1 MVVVADD
8 TEERRRAG
16 AGAKMGINSAS
27 AGVVRDPHE
36 ADLSRLPLQEL
47 ITACR
52 EETARFRRDEPYRDD
67 LCRELLRR
75 GLCLQE
81 EQAWEAIV
89 EIYRGMVLAWIRQ
102 HPAHLSSDEEEDRL
116 YSAFERFWR
125 AVGPGRFQL
134 FASTASLLRYLK
146 TCVHSV
152 LLDEVR
158 KGRGAQLESFEAL
171 ASAGHEPV
179 QTAANPEALVVDQ
192 LTTHELWSTISE
204 ELTDESEWLATY
216 LSFEL
221 DMKPSELQE
230 QYPDRYPTVADVYR
244 IKRNV
249 LDRLRRSPGIH
260 LFLHPTSAT
269 LAASGEERHRGGSR
283 SDRHQKR
290 RHLGDELRRRTAA

>member
-1 MVVVADD
+1 MVVAADD
-8 TEERRRAG
+8 TEEGRRAG
-16 AGAKMGINSAS
+16 AGAKMGINSVSAS
-27 AGVVRDPHE
+27 VARDPRG

-81 EQAWEAIV
+81 ERAWEAIV

-102 HPAHLSSDEEEDRL
+102 HPAHVSSDEEEDRL
-116 YSAFERFWR
+116 YSAFGRFWR
-125 AVGPGRFQL
+125 AVGPDRFQL
-134 FASTASLLRYLK
+134 FTSTASLLRYLK

-152 LLDEVR
+152 LLDEAR
-158 KGRGAQLESFEAL
+158 KGRGTQLESFEAL

-179 QTAANPEALVVDQ
+179 HTAGSPETLVVDQ

-221 DMKPSELQE
+221 DMKPGELQE
-230 QYPDRYPTVADVYR
+230 RYPDRYPTVEDVYR

-249 LDRLRRSPGIH
+249 LDRLRRSPGIQV
-260 LFLHPTSAT
+260 FLHPTSAT
-269 LAASGEERHRGGSR
+269 LAASGDERHRDSSR

-290 RHLGDELRRRTAA
+290 RHLGDELHRRTAA